1 MCVCVRVRVL
11 VDSYLCECADVCF
24 AGPQID
30 LFFFFTNGPVVSE
43 LWLESER
50 SQPHFVYVRGFEM
63 TTCVLLSQAWSNRSD
78 NIELFRV

>member
-30 LFFFFTNGPVVSE
+30 LFFFLLMVQLFLSCGWKVKDHSIILFMSE
-43 LWLESER
+43 ASK
-50 SQPHFVYVRGFEM
+50 
-63 TTCVLLSQAWSNRSD
+63 
-78 NIELFRV
+78 